1 MAGKESGKR
10 TKLPQRQKQSVDLL
24 PSERRRLVG
33 LRNRVERE
41 ALKSENCDVPIHLGE
56 VLRAGVIALDRMES
70 AEVIEILIKIRSAK

>member
-10 TKLPQRQKQSVDLL
+10 KPLPQRQKQSVDLL

-41 ALKSENCDVPIHLGE
+41 ALKSKDCDVPIHLGE
-56 VLRAGVIALDRMES
+56 VLRAGVIALDGMDS
-70 AEVIEILIKIRSAK
+70 AQVLEILNKIRNAK